1 LITFFNSHFI
11 SSDILHAIDALLNT
25 LEGKQ
30 AKSENDGLER
40 QMLLSKPQLA
50 SKIRKYQNETD
61 VNNPNY
67 VQGYTDIV
75 RELISR
81 NLPS

>member
-1 LITFFNSHFI
+1 LG
-11 SSDILHAIDALLNT
+11 SDIIRRDLDTSGQDALLNT

-30 AKSENDGLER
+30 AKSETDGLER

-50 SKIRKYQNETD
+50 SKIRKYQFLFSKI
-61 VNNPNY
+61 P
-67 VQGYTDIV
+67 
-75 RELISR
+75 LISR